1 MMNGKQALVK
11 FTLPWALNKSKG
23 FIMQKN
29 KKLQWF
35 PWLVCMLGALFYCY
49 EYYLRIAPSVMTAD
63 LMRAFAIS
71 AAALGN
77 LTAFYYYAYT
87 PMQLPVGILMD
98 RYGPR
103 RLLVIAVLC
112 CALGSYLF
120 TQTSHISIA
129 QFGRFMVGFGSAF
142 AFVGVLKLS
151 ALWLAPERFAFMSG
165 FATTLGMLGAVIG
178 DISLSVMVSH
188 LGWQRTIILAAS
200 AGLVLALVI
209 YLIIPDR
216 HRQNQY
222 SKRPATTSYK
232 ELFMGLPP
240 LLKNPQIWLNG
251 IIGGLIYIP
260 TTAFAELWGIPYLE
274 QAYHYSKMDAAS
286 TISMIFLGWAV
297 GGPLMG
303 ILSEKIRLRRL
314 PMTLGSIVAAILIAI
329 VLYVPNLSKLQVASI
344 LFIFGLFSSAQIIVF
359 AISRENSSFEL
370 SGTVI
375 ALTNLFVMLSGV
387 IFQPLI
393 GIMLDMH
400 WSGTKIHG
408 VHHYTIADFQFAL
421 SILPIGLIIACILTL
436 FLRETHCRVQLP

>member
-1 MMNGKQALVK
+1 
-11 FTLPWALNKSKG
+11 
-23 FIMQKN
+23 MQKN

-63 LMRAFAIS
+63 LMRAFGIS

-112 CALGSYLF
+112 CAVGSYLF
-120 TQTSHISIA
+120 TQTSHIGIA
-129 QFGRFMVGFGSAF
+129 QFGRFIVGFGSAF

-165 FATTLGMLGAVIG
+165 FATTLGMLGAVVG
-178 DISLSVMVSH
+178 DISLSAMVSH
-188 LGWQRTIILAAS
+188 LGWQHTIILAAS

-209 YLIIPDR
+209 YWLIPDR
-216 HRQNQY
+216 HRHNQY
-222 SKRPATTSYK
+222 SRKPTTTSYK
-232 ELFMGLPP
+232 ELFMGLPR
-240 LLKNPQIWLNG
+240 LMQNPQIWLNG

-274 QAYHYSKMDAAS
+274 QAYQYSKMDAAS

-303 ILSEKIRLRRL
+303 IISEKIRLRRL
-314 PMTLGSIVAAILIAI
+314 PMTIGALVAAVLITI
-329 VLYVPNLSKLQVASI
+329 VLYVPNLSKLEVTAL
-344 LFIFGLFSSAQIIVF
+344 LFVFGIFSSAQIIVF
-359 AISRENSSFEL
+359 AIGRENSSFEL
-370 SGTVI
+370 SGTVV

-393 GIMLDMH
+393 GVMLDKH
-400 WSGTKIHG
+400 WTGTKIQGIHS
-408 VHHYTIADFQFAL
+408 YNIADFQFAL
-421 SILPIGLIIACILTL
+421 SILPIGLIIACVLTL
-436 FLRETHCRVQLP
+436 FLRETHCKLQFD